1 MKTKITFLGT
11 ANAVP
16 NKQQQNSHL
25 IVELSGR
32 KLLIDCVG
40 TAVVRLQEA
49 GINPLAITDLILTHF
64 HPDHVS
70 GVPLLLMDLWLL
82 GRKEPLAIYGNH
94 DVLQRVDEMMGLFR
108 WETWGGFYP
117 VDFNQ
122 IPEVDQFLIVEDEQ
136 IQVWSS
142 PVSHIIPC
150 IGLRMQLP
158 DGIVAYSSD
167 TAPCGAMIRLAE
179 GADILIHEAT
189 GEMPGHSS
197 PEQAG
202 QIAQQAGVKTLY
214 LTHYPGNID
223 HQDYINRARDSFSG
237 EIWIAQDLMTI
248 SF

>member
-40 TAVVRLQEA
+40 TPVVRLQEA

-82 GRKEPLAIYGNH
+82 GRKESLAIYGNH

-108 WETWGGFYP
+108 WET
-117 VDFNQ
+117 
-122 IPEVDQFLIVEDEQ
+122 
-136 IQVWSS
+136 
-142 PVSHIIPC
+142 
-150 IGLRMQLP
+150 
-158 DGIVAYSSD
+158 
-167 TAPCGAMIRLAE
+167 
-179 GADILIHEAT
+179 
-189 GEMPGHSS
+189 
-197 PEQAG
+197 
-202 QIAQQAGVKTLY
+202 
-214 LTHYPGNID
+214 
-223 HQDYINRARDSFSG
+223 
-237 EIWIAQDLMTI
+237 
-248 SF
+248 